1 MEGNTRRSGLVRKA
15 VGLFASVA
23 TLLTGGVIAA
33 SAASTASAATVS
45 TTSYDRTLGNATFEA
60 ARNKYGLA
68 KEMKD
73 GAILHAWMW
82 SFKTISANMADIA
95 AAGYTSIQTEP
106 IQLCKQNA
114 ANGKKFDK
122 NWYYVYQPIDNDEIG
137 NFVVGTEDDFKAMN
151 EEAHKYGIRI
161 IVDVVANHMTSDYG
175 AIKGRWA
182 NSSLYRGGGKSY
194 EISNWHNR
202 WEITHKALLGLWEID
217 SNNPTP
223 GQYMQEFLKKAVA
236 DGADGFRFDAA
247 KHIELPGE
255 FSSDSNGSP
264 YWNYILDNGAQ
275 YQYGEVLQDDVSRDA
290 DYANLFNSHSSNGG
304 GVTAS
309 EYGNTVRTAIT
320 SSNLNAGS
328 LSNYASSVDPD
339 KLVTW
344 VESHDNYANEDKLS
358 VSITDYQLKLGWAIV
373 GSRQEGMALFFDRPY
388 GSGGNN
394 AQFTEQTQLGDVGSD
409 LWKNKAITAVNHFRN
424 QMDGNVEYLHNAG
437 ASGDNSKCLLVERYN
452 TDNSSA
458 DDGVTVANS
467 QGDTSLVGT
476 SVKLDDGT
484 YPDQANSGNSI
495 TVKGGKIT
503 AGTAKSGVS
512 VFYNPGSAN
521 VHGSVSASPTDSS
534 FKTDTY
540 TVSLHASQATNLKY
554 TTSEGESGFFSDGD
568 KIIIGGSTEAGNTI
582 TVTVTGTDASDGD
595 NKGKALKSVY
605 TYSKVEA
612 GSMTLAS
619 QYQTNPTKGAK
630 KTITID
636 GDISDW
642 DSTMK
647 IAQGAANDDPRVYR
661 ENSMWELPIDLY
673 ALYGAWD
680 DNNLYLMWEYTN
692 VQDAVDPG
700 DNYPLSQGV
709 LYKTQNFAQWIAVNT
724 GDSSSKIGNGAG
736 LQTGGTIWDNG
747 LTFTEPLN
755 RLIEMSTNG
764 SNGPWVYGGD
774 STGLNSNAMYGPGV
788 DATKNTQKSGITMK
802 YGLGIKESTVMGID
816 GGWGPTGNPA
826 RKVGDVSSDSSNWV
840 DFNTKGHSSSTMDFH
855 YEMAIPLSELGLSAG
870 DIDKNGVSVMVLGT
884 MGLSAMD
891 SLPYDTAMNDNA
903 DQPDTKSQPL
913 NSYEKSDK
921 DEMSAKFACVG
932 SCPNEVTVNPESVAI
947 SGTDVSNGTVTRDI
961 SSGNTT
967 TQLKA
972 KVSPS
977 GASQSVTWSSSNTSV
992 ATVDSKGKVTMLKAG
1007 TATITA
1013 KTSNGKTAT
1022 VTVKVTGSITA
1033 VTGITLNQSSLSL
1046 DKGATSQLT
1055 ATITPSNAT
1064 DKTVTWK
1071 SSDDSVASVDANGL
1085 VTAKKAGTATITA
1098 TSSNGKTATATVT
1111 VTAPVSSN
1119 RIYVSAPGWSSVYAY
1134 VYSGDGSSAV
1144 SNAAWP
1150 GVALS
1155 KVSGTDACGQ
1165 SGYYYDV
1172 PDGLAS
1178 GSRVIFSDN
1187 GSRSN
1192 RYPADKV
1199 PGMDYAGGTVV
1210 WKVGDASLSAVTC
1223 QPVPVPVSSV
1233 SVSPSSVSLSVGG
1246 SRQLSAVV
1254 SPGNASDKSVSW
1266 SSSDPSVASV
1276 SSDGVVKA
1284 LKAGGATVTAVS
1296 SNGKSASAT
1305 VVVRGGGSVTVP
1317 VSMVSVSGSR
1327 TVAAGSSVRLSATV
1341 SPANA
1346 TNKAV
1351 TWGSTN
1357 PKVATVSSDGT
1368 VTGVKAGSTRI
1379 VATAGNVSAA
1389 FDVSVSAVSS
1399 MRVWYRPD
1407 SSSTKAVRLWYRLAS
1422 GSSGYVDMARGCDGY
1437 FSASVPVSG
1446 SGVKLVAQ
1454 LDPSSGWKLD
1464 SRGSSPGWVV
1474 SVAPA
1479 VTLAYNTV
1487 YRAAHSVSCG
1497 TGSSS
1502 LRVWYRPDSS
1512 STKAVRLWYR
1522 LASGSSGY
1530 VDMARG
1536 CDGYYSASVP
1546 GGASGSVK
1554 LVAELNPGSGSSMQW
1569 DSKGRSGWSVSG
1581 SAATLAYGK
1590 VYRAAHSTACK
1601 TS

>member
-1 MEGNTRRSGLVRKA
+1 MEGNTRRSGLARKA

-33 SAASTASAATVS
+33 SAASTASANTTVS
-45 TTSYDRTLGNATFEA
+45 TTSYDNTLGNATFEA
-60 ARNKYGLA
+60 ARNQYGLA
-68 KEMKD
+68 REMKD
-73 GAILHAWMW
+73 GNTLHAWMW
-82 SFKTISANMADIA
+82 SFKTIKNNMKAIA
-95 AAGYTSIQTEP
+95 EAGWTSIQTEP

-114 ANGKKFDK
+114 ANGKKFAE

-161 IVDVVANHMTSDYG
+161 IVDVVANHMTSDYN

-182 NSSLYRGGGKSY
+182 NRSLYRGGGKSY
-194 EISNWHNR
+194 EISNWNNR

-217 SNNPTP
+217 SNNPTT
-223 GQYMQEFLKKAVA
+223 GQYMQGFLKKAVA

-275 YQYGEVLQDDVSRDA
+275 YQYGEVLQDSVSRDA
-290 DYANLFNSHSSNGG
+290 DYANLFNSHSSDGG

-309 EYGNTVRTAIT
+309 GYGYTVRTAIT
-320 SSNLNAGS
+320 DGTMRASDLSS
-328 LSNYASSVDPD
+328 YADAASPD
-339 KLVTW
+339 STVLW
-344 VESHDNYANEDKLS
+344 VESHDNYANSDKLS
-358 VSITDYQLKLGWAIV
+358 VKITDAQLKLGWAIV

-394 AQFTEQTQLGDVGSD
+394 AQFTEQTQLGDAGSD
-409 LWKNKAITAVNHFRN
+409 LWKDKAITAVNHFRN

-437 ASGDNSKCLLVERYN
+437 ASGENSKCLLVERYN

-554 TTSEGESGFFSDGD
+554 TTSEGESGSFSDGD

-605 TYSKVEA
+605 AYTKTEA
-612 GSMTLAS
+612 GAMTLAS

-642 DSTMK
+642 NSTMK

-661 ENSMWELPIDLY
+661 ENSMWENPIDLY

-692 VQDAVDPG
+692 VQDAVDPS
-700 DNYPLSQGV
+700 DDYPLSQGV
-709 LYKTQNFAQWIAVNT
+709 LYKTQNLAQWIAVNT

-764 SNGPWVYGGD
+764 SNGPFVYGGD

-788 DATKNTQKSGITMK
+788 NATTNTQKSGITMK

-816 GGWGPTGNPA
+816 GGWGPNGNPA
-826 RKVGDVSSDSSNWV
+826 RTVGDVSSDSSNWV

-903 DQPDTKSQPL
+903 DQPDTKSQAL

-932 SCPNEVTVNPESVAI
+932 SCPNEVTVDPESVAI

-1033 VTGITLNQSSLSL
+1033 VTGISLNQSSLSL

-1071 SSDDSVASVDANGL
+1071 SSDGSVASVDANGL
-1085 VTAKKAGTATITA
+1085 VTAKKAGTVTITA

-1111 VTAPVSSN
+1111 VTVPVSSN

-1134 VYSGDGSSAV
+1134 VYSGDGPSAV

-1187 GSRSN
+1187 GSKSN

-1199 PGMDYAGGTVV
+1199 PGMDYAGGTVG
-1210 WKVGDASLSAVTC
+1210 WKVGDTSLSDVTC
-1223 QPVPVPVSSV
+1223 KTPDVAVSSV
-1233 SVSPSSVSLSVGG
+1233 SVSPASLSLTVGNSQQLTATVSPSNATDKTVSWKSSDSSV
-1246 SRQLSAVV
+1246 AT
-1254 SPGNASDKSVSW
+1254 
-1266 SSSDPSVASV
+1266 V
-1276 SSDGVVKA
+1276 SSTGLVKA
-1284 LKAGGATVTAVS
+1284 VKAGPATITVSS
-1296 SNGKSASAT
+1296 SNGKTATAS
-1305 VVVRGGGSVTVP
+1305 VVVKAAGTVTVP
-1317 VSMVSVSGSR
+1317 VSMVSVTGSK
-1327 TVAAGSSVRLSATV
+1327 TVAVGSTTRLSATV
-1341 SPANA
+1341 SPSNV
-1346 TNKAV
+1346 TNRTV
-1351 TWGSTN
+1351 VWGSTD
-1357 PKVATVSSDGT
+1357 PSVATVSDDGT
-1368 VTGVKAGSTRI
+1368 VTGVKKGTARI

-1389 FDVSVSAVSS
+1389 FEVSVSEART
-1399 MRVWYRPD
+1399 MTVWYRPD
-1407 SSSTKAVRLWYRLAS
+1407 SAVSGVRMWYPTAS
-1422 GSSGYVDMARGCDGY
+1422 GSAGSVDMAKAADGY
-1437 FSASVPVSG
+1437 YSAKVPVSA
-1446 SGVKLVAQ
+1446 SSMKLVAQ
-1454 LDPSSGWKLD
+1454 LNPSSGSFTRDAK
-1464 SRGSSPGWVV
+1464 GSTPGWVV
-1474 SVAPA
+1474 SSGSSA
-1479 VTLAYNTV
+1479 VTLAYGNV
-1487 YRAAHSVSCG
+1487 YNGAH
-1497 TGSSS
+1497 
-1502 LRVWYRPDSS
+1502 
-1512 STKAVRLWYR
+1512 
-1522 LASGSSGY
+1522 
-1530 VDMARG
+1530 
-1536 CDGYYSASVP
+1536 
-1546 GGASGSVK
+1546 
-1554 LVAELNPGSGSSMQW
+1554 
-1569 DSKGRSGWSVSG
+1569 
-1581 SAATLAYGK
+1581 TL
-1590 VYRAAHSTACK
+1590 TCK
-1601 TS
+1601 TN